1 MWETLWWSVNER
13 MNDEWRRM
21 WWRDVNE
28 EWSVMRDTR
37 GCESCVR
44 DAMTSNEESVMIS
57 VKRREE
63 WELKCGDEGGGE
75 WGGGGEAAERSDITP
90 N

>member
-1 MWETLWWSVNER
+1 
-13 MNDEWRRM
+13 
-21 WWRDVNE
+21 
-28 EWSVMRDTR
+28 MRDTR

-44 DAMTSNEESVMIS
+44 DVMTSSEESVRIS

-63 WELKCGDEGGGE
+63 REWKCGDERVGE
-75 WGGGGEAAERSDITP
+75 CGGGGEAAEISDITP

>member
-1 MWETLWWSVNER
+1 MR
-13 MNDEWRRM
+13 
-21 WWRDVNE
+21 WRDVNE
-28 EWSVMRDTR
+28 ECSVMWDTR

-44 DAMTSNEESVMIS
+44 DVMTSNEESVMIS

-63 WELKCGDEGGGE
+63 WEWKCGDEGVGE
-75 WGGGGEAAERSDITP
+75 CGGGGEAAERSDITP

>member
-1 MWETLWWSVNER
+1 MR
-13 MNDEWRRM
+13 
-21 WWRDVNE
+21 WRDVNE
-28 EWSVMRDTR
+28 ECDVMWDTR

-44 DAMTSNEESVMIS
+44 DVMTSSEESVIS
-57 VKRREE
+57 HSECDDKCEEKRGVRVEMRW
-63 WELKCGDEGGGE
+63 WEGGE

>member
-1 MWETLWWSVNER
+1 M
-13 MNDEWRRM
+13 
-21 WWRDVNE
+21 NE
-28 EWSVMRDTR
+28 ECDVMLDTR

-44 DAMTSNEESVMIS
+44 DAMTSDEESVMIS

-63 WELKCGDEGGGE
+63 WELKCGDESVGE
-75 WGGGGEAAERSDITP
+75 WGGGGEAAEISDITP